1 MSYYTRL
8 ELQWDDA
15 EYALGTLT
23 PETVSNAALDFIT
36 QNDWGRDILDDLRA
50 SAAGEGLERQGY
62 NRIEAE
68 ALVDMLREVSRA
80 FPTVTFFGRG
90 IGEDMFDTWIRTVRA
105 GEVVQEFGP
114 FETST

>member
-15 EYALGTLT
+15 DYTLGTIT
-23 PETVSNAALDFIT
+23 PEMVSSAAVDFVAR
-36 QNDWGRDILDDLRA
+36 NEWGRDVLDDLRA

-68 ALVDMLREVSRA
+68 ALVEMLREISRA
-80 FPTVTFFGRG
+80 FSNVTFFARG
-90 IGEDMFDTWIRTVRA
+90 IGEDMFDTWMRTIRA
-105 GEVVQEFGP
+105 GEIVSEFGP
-114 FETST
+114 IEPSA